1 MEQELLGRVQ
11 GPNKSCWV
19 GCGDGTKAAGSGAGT
34 EQELLGRVRGWSKRC
49 RVGFGDGTRAA
60 GSGAGTEQELLG
72 RVLEWS
78 KSCRV
83 GCGDGAR
90 GAGLGAGTEQELL
103 GRERGRNKSCWV
115 GCGNGAR
122 AAGSGAGMEQE
133 VPGWVRGRNKSYRV
147 LADSDLLFSAGRK
160 VNFSLSWIVMEKRS
174 LNPPSAFLTSRGPG
188 VTGLIPP
195 SHFETP
201 RQHSAPPTVPP
212 PPSTEPQVVAEL
224 TKELAKLKQENELL
238 KRKQEK
244 GDGARARSLDRR
256 PSEAPPA
263 ESKALEI
270 IAHQMKEIQKL
281 EKEVAV
287 AREKE
292 EEMLRMAQEMEAL
305 KLACREAKEEEER
318 RRQEEER
325 KRQAAKKAEIQKMQ
339 EASRD
344 LCKHTLAESHKM
356 ESDELAVRASTLE
369 SQLQEEREEKTLE
382 MKRLRDELHVVN
394 EKRAAAEA
402 ELSQSHV
409 KLESQ
414 NALVLQLRTYIG
426 ELVPDNRQAEEQKRE
441 RTELQKTIQ
450 LLERE
455 RDALQTSMSLLQTR
469 LSSLTHILS
478 LQETDLCRK
487 ADKHL
492 DGQKTQ
498 QLLKLWRE
506 KVFSLMVQLKSEDI
520 NKENDDR
527 KIQDKICALENS
539 LQESNQQL
547 ALYSH
552 AMQDRT
558 AEVEMERVRN
568 KCLQDKM
575 TAAQATAASLSG
587 RAEKAE
593 QTVLQL
599 KQMIDSFVQV
609 FYTQENSFRGALQRL
624 VTLGQRVSF
633 ATKRVDTIQGLMA
646 QRLALVKLR
655 REEQPSNAVTDDNI
669 CRPSYE
675 DLRAEVSLLNEERDR
690 LSGELKRSALIIE
703 GRVTE
708 TREKLEAEIEVTRQT
723 ASLLR
728 SSLHET
734 EERERALREQSL
746 DLERRL
752 QEASEASKR
761 LQEQLCDQKEEY
773 EKELRDKVRAVEE
786 KATQQLAQMEKHLHE
801 ARREHTKAVVT
812 FRQTERQ
819 MQREKARSQETISTL
834 EDAARVREEQ
844 LTRQLR
850 DAERDK
856 NLMMVRLSNLFIGNI
871 PPRTM
876 SRKTAFIVTYCKIF
890 FLGAFI
896 RGHRKPWVYAAVTR
910 RLTLCKK
917 KISSSGLYT
926 PPTGTKLISSVRKQ

>member
-1 MEQELLGRVQ
+1 
-11 GPNKSCWV
+11 
-19 GCGDGTKAAGSGAGT
+19 
-34 EQELLGRVRGWSKRC
+34 
-49 RVGFGDGTRAA
+49 
-60 GSGAGTEQELLG
+60 
-72 RVLEWS
+72 
-78 KSCRV
+78 
-83 GCGDGAR
+83 
-90 GAGLGAGTEQELL
+90 
-103 GRERGRNKSCWV
+103 
-115 GCGNGAR
+115 
-122 AAGSGAGMEQE
+122 
-133 VPGWVRGRNKSYRV
+133 
-147 LADSDLLFSAGRK
+147 
-160 VNFSLSWIVMEKRS
+160 MEKRS
-174 LNPPSAFLTSRGPG
+174 LNPLSAFLTSRGPG

-201 RQHSAPPTVPP
+201 RQHSTPPSSAPIPQL
-212 PPSTEPQVVAEL
+212 STEPQVVAEL
-224 TKELAKLKQENELL
+224 TKELAKLKQENEML

-287 AREKE
+287 AQEKE
-292 EEMLRMAQEMEAL
+292 EEMLWMAQEMEAL
-305 KLACREAKEEEER
+305 KLACREAEEAEGR
-318 RRQEEER
+318 RRQVEET
-325 KRQAAKKAEIQKMQ
+325 KKQAEKMAEIQKMQ
-339 EASRD
+339 ELQS
-344 LCKHTLAESHKM
+344 LVESHKM
-356 ESDELAVRASTLE
+356 ESDKLMVRASTLE

-382 MKRLRDELHVVN
+382 VKRLREELHVVN

-402 ELSQSHV
+402 ELSESHV
-409 KLESQ
+409 KLETQ

-426 ELVPDNRQAEEQKRE
+426 ELVPDNRQAQEQKRE
-441 RTELQKTIQ
+441 KTELQKTIQ
-450 LLERE
+450 LLEKE
-455 RDALQTSMSLLQTR
+455 RDTLQTSMSLLQTR

-487 ADKHL
+487 AVKHL

-506 KVFSLMVQLKSEDI
+506 KVFSLMVQLKSEGI

-527 KIQDKICALENS
+527 KMQDKICTLENS

-568 KCLQDKM
+568 KCLHDKM
-575 TAAQATAASLSG
+575 TAAQATATSLSS

-609 FYTQENSFRGALQRL
+609 FYTQESSFRGALQRL

-633 ATKRVDTIQGLMA
+633 ATKRVDTIQGLVA

-655 REEQPSNAVTDDNI
+655 QEEQPSDTVTDDI
-669 CRPSYE
+669 CRPSYD

-690 LSGELKRSALIIE
+690 LSGELKRSALIID

-708 TREKLEAEIEVTRQT
+708 TREKLEAEIEVARQT

-734 EERERALREQSL
+734 EERERTLREQIL

-752 QEASEASKR
+752 QEACETTTR

-773 EKELRDKVRAVEE
+773 EKELQDKVRAVEE

-819 MQREKARSQETISTL
+819 IQREKTRSKETINTL

-850 DAERDK
+850 EAERDK
-856 NLMMVRLSNLFIGNI
+856 NLMMATLRQEGLFASYQKTRLSAIQSIDIGNEKVQRREEDARSSCTPAVKASI
-871 PPRTM
+871 SCM
-876 SRKTAFIVTYCKIF
+876 LANLQS
-890 FLGAFI
+890 LGAT
-896 RGHRKPWVYAAVTR
+896 VLADDVDDDEDN
-910 RLTLCKK
+910 
-917 KISSSGLYT
+917 
-926 PPTGTKLISSVRKQ
+926 

>member
-1 MEQELLGRVQ
+1 
-11 GPNKSCWV
+11 
-19 GCGDGTKAAGSGAGT
+19 
-34 EQELLGRVRGWSKRC
+34 
-49 RVGFGDGTRAA
+49 
-60 GSGAGTEQELLG
+60 
-72 RVLEWS
+72 
-78 KSCRV
+78 
-83 GCGDGAR
+83 
-90 GAGLGAGTEQELL
+90 
-103 GRERGRNKSCWV
+103 
-115 GCGNGAR
+115 
-122 AAGSGAGMEQE
+122 
-133 VPGWVRGRNKSYRV
+133 
-147 LADSDLLFSAGRK
+147 
-160 VNFSLSWIVMEKRS
+160 MEKRS
-174 LNPPSAFLTSRGPG
+174 LNPLSAFLTSRGPG

-201 RQHSAPPTVPP
+201 RQHSTPPSSAPIPQL
-212 PPSTEPQVVAEL
+212 STEPQVVAEL
-224 TKELAKLKQENELL
+224 TKELAKLKQENEML

-287 AREKE
+287 AQEKE
-292 EEMLRMAQEMEAL
+292 EEMLWMAQEMEAL
-305 KLACREAKEEEER
+305 KLACREAEEAEGR
-318 RRQEEER
+318 RRQVEET
-325 KRQAAKKAEIQKMQ
+325 KKQAEKMAEIQKMQ
-339 EASRD
+339 ELQS
-344 LCKHTLAESHKM
+344 LVESHKM
-356 ESDELAVRASTLE
+356 ESDKLMVRASTLE

-382 MKRLRDELHVVN
+382 VKRLREELHVVN

-402 ELSQSHV
+402 ELSESHV
-409 KLESQ
+409 KLETQ

-426 ELVPDNRQAEEQKRE
+426 ELVPDNRQAQEQKRE
-441 RTELQKTIQ
+441 KTELQKTIQ
-450 LLERE
+450 V
-455 RDALQTSMSLLQTR
+455 
-469 LSSLTHILS
+469 
-478 LQETDLCRK
+478 
-487 ADKHL
+487 KHL

-506 KVFSLMVQLKSEDI
+506 KVFSLMVQLKSEGI

-527 KIQDKICALENS
+527 KMQDKVSMICTLENS

-568 KCLQDKM
+568 KCLHDKM
-575 TAAQATAASLSG
+575 TAAQATATSLSS

-609 FYTQENSFRGALQRL
+609 FYTQESSFRGALQRL

-633 ATKRVDTIQGLMA
+633 ATKRVDTIQGLVA

-655 REEQPSNAVTDDNI
+655 QEEQPSDTVTDDI
-669 CRPSYE
+669 CRPSYD

-690 LSGELKRSALIIE
+690 LSGELKRSALIID

-708 TREKLEAEIEVTRQT
+708 TREKLEAEIEVARQT

-734 EERERALREQSL
+734 EERERTLREQIL

-752 QEASEASKR
+752 QEACETTTR

-773 EKELRDKVRAVEE
+773 EKELQDKVRAVEE

-819 MQREKARSQETISTL
+819 IQREKTRSKETINTL

-850 DAERDK
+850 EAERDK
-856 NLMMVRLSNLFIGNI
+856 NLMMATLRQEGLFASYQKTRLSAIQSIDIGNEKVQRREEDARSSCTPAVKASI
-871 PPRTM
+871 SCM
-876 SRKTAFIVTYCKIF
+876 LANLQS
-890 FLGAFI
+890 LGAT
-896 RGHRKPWVYAAVTR
+896 VLADDVDDDEDN
-910 RLTLCKK
+910 
-917 KISSSGLYT
+917 
-926 PPTGTKLISSVRKQ
+926 

>member
-1 MEQELLGRVQ
+1 
-11 GPNKSCWV
+11 
-19 GCGDGTKAAGSGAGT
+19 
-34 EQELLGRVRGWSKRC
+34 
-49 RVGFGDGTRAA
+49 
-60 GSGAGTEQELLG
+60 
-72 RVLEWS
+72 
-78 KSCRV
+78 
-83 GCGDGAR
+83 
-90 GAGLGAGTEQELL
+90 
-103 GRERGRNKSCWV
+103 
-115 GCGNGAR
+115 
-122 AAGSGAGMEQE
+122 
-133 VPGWVRGRNKSYRV
+133 
-147 LADSDLLFSAGRK
+147 
-160 VNFSLSWIVMEKRS
+160 MEKRS
-174 LNPPSAFLTSRGPG
+174 LNPPSTFLTSRGPG

-201 RQHSAPPTVPP
+201 RQHSAPPPSAPFPTL
-212 PPSTEPQVVAEL
+212 PSTEPQVVAEL
-224 TKELAKLKQENELL
+224 TKELAKLKQENEIL

-244 GDGARARSLDRR
+244 GDGARARSLDRH
-256 PSEAPPA
+256 PSDAAPA

-281 EKEVAV
+281 EKEVAI
-287 AREKE
+287 AQEKE

-305 KLACREAKEEEER
+305 KLACREAKEAEER
-318 RRQEEER
+318 RNREEER
-325 KRQAAKKAEIQKMQ
+325 KRQAEKEEEMQKLQ
-339 EASRD
+339 ELQS
-344 LCKHTLAESHKM
+344 LAESHKM
-356 ESDELAVRASTLE
+356 ESDKLTVRVSTLE

-382 MKRLRDELHVVN
+382 VKRLREELYVVN
-394 EKRAAAEA
+394 EKRAAVEA

-426 ELVPDNRQAEEQKRE
+426 ELVPDNRQVEEQKRE
-441 RTELQKTIQ
+441 KTELQKTIQ
-450 LLERE
+450 LLEKE

-478 LQETDLCRK
+478 LQESDLCRK

-520 NKENDDR
+520 TKENDDR
-527 KIQDKICALENS
+527 KMQDKICALENS

-558 AEVEMERVRN
+558 AEAEMERVRN

-575 TAAQATAASLSG
+575 TSAQVTAASLSS

-633 ATKRVDTIQGLMA
+633 ATKRVDTIQGLVA

-655 REEQPSNAVTDDNI
+655 QEEQPSDMVTDDI

-675 DLRAEVSLLNEERDR
+675 DLRAEANQLNEERDR
-690 LSGELKRSALIIE
+690 LSAELKRSALIIE

-708 TREKLEAEIEVTRQT
+708 AREKLEAEIEAARQT

-728 SSLHET
+728 AALHET
-734 EERERALREQSL
+734 KERERALSEQVV

-752 QEASEASKR
+752 QEACETTTR
-761 LQEQLCDQKEEY
+761 LQEQLCGQKEEY
-773 EKELRDKVRAVEE
+773 EKELQDKVRAVEE
-786 KATQQLAQMEKHLHE
+786 KTTQQLAQMEKHLHE

-812 FRQTERQ
+812 LRQTERQ
-819 MQREKARSQETISTL
+819 IQREKTRSQETISTL
-834 EDAARVREEQ
+834 EDAARVRNEQ

-850 DAERDK
+850 EAERDK
-856 NLMMVRLSNLFIGNI
+856 NLMMATLRQEGLFASYQKTRLSAVQSIDTGNEKVQRREEDVSCTPGVKAKISCMLANLQ
-871 PPRTM
+871 
-876 SRKTAFIVTYCKIF
+876 S
-890 FLGAFI
+890 LGATVLADDVDDDEDFS
-896 RGHRKPWVYAAVTR
+896 H
-910 RLTLCKK
+910 
-917 KISSSGLYT
+917 
-926 PPTGTKLISSVRKQ
+926 

>member
-1 MEQELLGRVQ
+1 
-11 GPNKSCWV
+11 
-19 GCGDGTKAAGSGAGT
+19 
-34 EQELLGRVRGWSKRC
+34 
-49 RVGFGDGTRAA
+49 
-60 GSGAGTEQELLG
+60 
-72 RVLEWS
+72 
-78 KSCRV
+78 
-83 GCGDGAR
+83 
-90 GAGLGAGTEQELL
+90 
-103 GRERGRNKSCWV
+103 
-115 GCGNGAR
+115 
-122 AAGSGAGMEQE
+122 
-133 VPGWVRGRNKSYRV
+133 
-147 LADSDLLFSAGRK
+147 
-160 VNFSLSWIVMEKRS
+160 MEKRS

-201 RQHSAPPTVPP
+201 RQHSAPPPVPP

-244 GDGARARSLDRR
+244 GDGARARSLDRH

-270 IAHQMKEIQKL
+270 IAHQMKDIQKL
-281 EKEVAV
+281 EKEVAI

-292 EEMLRMAQEMEAL
+292 EEMLRMAQEIEAL

-325 KRQAAKKAEIQKMQ
+325 KRQAEKKAEIQKMQ
-339 EASRD
+339 E
-344 LCKHTLAESHKM
+344 LQTLAESHKM

-382 MKRLRDELHVVN
+382 VKRLREELQVVN

-455 RDALQTSMSLLQTR
+455 RDTLQTSMSLLQTR

-527 KIQDKICALENS
+527 KIHDKICALENS

-655 REEQPSNAVTDDNI
+655 QEEQPSDTVTDDTI

-675 DLRAEVSLLNEERDR
+675 DLMAEVSLLNEERDR

-752 QEASEASKR
+752 QEACETTTR
-761 LQEQLCDQKEEY
+761 LQEQLCDQKEEH
-773 EKELRDKVRAVEE
+773 EKELQDKVRAVEE
-786 KATQQLAQMEKHLHE
+786 KATQQLARMEKHLHE

-819 MQREKARSQETISTL
+819 IQREKTRSQETISTL

-850 DAERDK
+850 EAERDK
-856 NLMMVRLSNLFIGNI
+856 NLMMATLRQEGLFASYQKTRSSAIQSIDIGNEKVQRREEDARSSCTPAVKASI
-871 PPRTM
+871 SCM
-876 SRKTAFIVTYCKIF
+876 LANLQS
-890 FLGAFI
+890 LGATVLADDVDDD
-896 RGHRKPWVYAAVTR
+896 KDD
-910 RLTLCKK
+910 
-917 KISSSGLYT
+917 
-926 PPTGTKLISSVRKQ
+926 